1 MTGRILQNS
10 NVIEV
15 RQGDSFTIRLQF
27 KKGCEVIDLTSS
39 RVTMQVRNEAGDV
52 LLDKLAT
59 EVDLANGKVAL
70 ILTPSDTSFE
80 VGDYNTD
87 IQIEM
92 PDGSINTIFPADVNR
107 VGIFRITEQV
117 TR

>member
-15 RQGDSFTIRLQF
+15 RQGDSFTIRMQF
-27 KKGCEVIDLTSS
+27 KKGGEAINLVGSK
-39 RVTMQVRNEAGDV
+39 VTMQVRNNDDAV
-52 LLDKLAT
+52 LLSKLAT
-59 EVDLANGKVAL
+59 EVDIAVGKFAIV
-70 ILTPSDTSFE
+70 LTPSDTSIP

-87 IQIEM
+87 IQIQM
-92 PDGSINTIFPADVNR
+92 SDGSIHTIFPADVNR
-107 VGIFRITEQV
+107 VGVLRITEQV

>member
-27 KKGCEVIDLTSS
+27 RKGGNVIDLTDS
-39 RVTMQVRNEAGDV
+39 RITMQVRDEAGDV

-70 ILTPSDTSFE
+70 ILTPSDTSIA
-80 VGDYNTD
+80 VGDYDTD
-87 IQIEM
+87 IQIQM
-92 PDGSINTIFPADVNR
+92 PDGSINTIFPADVNKVGVFR
-107 VGIFRITEQV
+107 VTEQV

>member
-27 KKGCEVIDLTSS
+27 KKACKDMDLTGSK
-39 RVTMQVRNEAGDV
+39 VTMQVRDEAGSIIM
-52 LLDKLAT
+52 DKLAT
-59 EVDLANGKVAL
+59 EVDLAAGKVAL
-70 ILTPSDTSFE
+70 ILTPDDTDVP
-80 VGDYNTD
+80 VGEYKAD
-87 IQIEM
+87 IQLYM
-92 PDGSINTIFPADVNR
+92 PDGSINTIFPADVNK
-107 VGIFRITEQV
+107 VGIFRVTEQV

>member
-27 KKGCEVIDLTSS
+27 KKGGNPIDLTGSII
-39 RVTMQVRNEAGDV
+39 TMQVRKSDDTIVINKFAEAVDV
-52 LLDKLAT
+52 S
-59 EVDLANGKVAL
+59 VGKFV
-70 ILTPSDTSFE
+70 ISLTPYETDVP
-80 VGDYNTD
+80 VGDYDTD
-87 IQIEM
+87 IQIQM
-92 PDGSINTIFPADVNR
+92 PDGSINTIFPADVNKVGVFR
-107 VGIFRITEQV
+107 VTEQV

>member
-27 KKGCEVIDLTSS
+27 KKGCDAIDLTGSK
-39 RVTMQVRNEAGDV
+39 VTMQVRNDAGDV
-52 LLDKLAT
+52 LLSKLAA
-59 EVDLANGKVAL
+59 EVNIVIGKFAL
-70 ILTPSDTSFE
+70 VLTPSDTSIA

-87 IQIEM
+87 IQIQM
-92 PDGSINTIFPADVNR
+92 SDGSVHTIFPADVNR
-107 VGIFRITEQV
+107 VGVFRITEQV